1 MLWLTPW
8 MKRLNIMGRSPKR
21 NGRAKQ
27 IARLSVMSAAVFCLS
42 FLCISLYQFALIS
55 AKEARL
61 DTLPKAD
68 AIVVLTGEDKR
79 IHSAV
84 ELLKQAHGKRLLISG
99 VSEEVSDKA
108 IIKAYAPD
116 NTTANCCIDLDR
128 LSLDTEGNAEHT
140 AEWADQHG
148 FNRLIVVTSSY
159 HMPRSL
165 DHLRRQMPLAEL
177 IPAQVIPQDLKGK
190 NTLSMMFSPK
200 IMIEYGKLLL
210 TRLKLEPVAKY
221 MWTSLDSSV
230 NG

>member
-1 MLWLTPW
+1 
-8 MKRLNIMGRSPKR
+8 
-21 NGRAKQ
+21 
-27 IARLSVMSAAVFCLS
+27 MSAIVFCLS
-42 FLCISLYQFALIS
+42 FLSISLYQFALI
-55 AKEARL
+55 ATQEARL
-61 DTLPKAD
+61 DALPKAD
-68 AIVVLTGEDKR
+68 AIVVLTGEDTR

-99 VSEEVSDKA
+99 VSEKVSDKT
-108 IIKAYAPD
+108 IIKAYAPST
-116 NTTANCCIDLDR
+116 TTANCCIDMDR

-140 AEWADQHG
+140 AKWASLHG

-165 DHLRRQMPLAEL
+165 DHLRRKMPLAEL

-190 NTLSMMFSPK
+190 NALSMMFSPK

-221 MWTSLDSSV
+221 MWTSLESSV